1 MSATTLHSRILAD
14 IEGRIVSGEWSPG
27 YRLPFE
33 VDLAVQFG
41 CSRMTMNKVL
51 AQLVRSGLVE
61 RRKKSGTFVSHPKAQ
76 SAILDI
82 HDIKDEVQSLNLSYR
97 YSQVST
103 ARRVSDAAD
112 MTRLGLAAPS
122 EILDLT
128 CIHFAGRE
136 PFCLE
141 NRLINL
147 TTVPQAADF
156 SFQDVAPGPFL
167 MAQIPWTAAQHRIQ
181 ALPAGKIEAKLLA
194 LDLKQACLVIER
206 QTWGQD
212 GPVTNVRLTYPGD
225 RHVLTAQ
232 FKPGSL

>member
-51 AQLVRSGLVE
+51 AQLVRAGLVE
-61 RRKKSGTFVSHPKAQ
+61 RRKKSGTFVSRPKAQ

-167 MAQIPWTAAQHRIQ
+167 MAQIPWTAAQHRISGCTSREKRGET
-181 ALPAGKIEAKLLA
+181 ARVGSEAGL
-194 LDLKQACLVIER
+194 
-206 QTWGQD
+206 
-212 GPVTNVRLTYPGD
+212 PGD
-225 RHVLTAQ
+225 RTADL
-232 FKPGSL
+232 GSRRASDECQIDLPRKSTCSHRSVQAR